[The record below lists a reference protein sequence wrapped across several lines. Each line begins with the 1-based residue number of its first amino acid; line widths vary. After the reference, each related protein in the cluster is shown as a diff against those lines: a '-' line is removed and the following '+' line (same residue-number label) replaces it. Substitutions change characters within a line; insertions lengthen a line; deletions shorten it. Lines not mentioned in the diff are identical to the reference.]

1 MGFGAGW
8 RYGGDESSHRG
19 AAAANVRGVNSENK
33 VYTFCMG
40 QMLIHHG
47 GMETK
52 QYGDEGSRSGA
63 AAANARGVN
72 SEYKVYT
79 FGMGQLLIQHV
90 GLKTKEGTVRRPSW
104 PLRAAWPL
112 SRHRLSVAVG
122 VPWAEPWA

>member
-19 AAAANVRGVNSENK
+19 AAAANVSGVNSENK
-33 VYTFCMG
+33 VYTF
-40 QMLIHHG
+40 
-47 GMETK
+47 
-52 QYGDEGSRSGA
+52 GDEGSRSGA